1 MFKIARPLFLHCKTP
16 LHAGTG
22 SDLGYIDLPIQREKH
37 TGFPKVE
44 ASSLKGALREVFEGN
59 VVLNGTKYELVP
71 TLNPNFL
78 HAFPNASSNWK
89 KMKRKNDGAEV
100 EYQYIKYQES
110 IDLSFG
116 PESDNSHAGA
126 LGFTDARLLLFPVK
140 SLKGIFAWVTC
151 ERVLTK
157 FKEELELC
165 NQVNPKKEITD
176 LIATLATIPGENTIG
191 DLSLLGIG
199 VTNNKGKIVLEEYSL
214 DATDKPNSQNKNIT
228 KDFAIELNKY
238 LKLDDLSKR
247 LFILS
252 NDEFTD
258 FVKLHT
264 EVITRIKIG
273 DSGTADGGAL
283 FNEEFLPTESVLYSL
298 VMASR
303 IFKKEDTD
311 KGIFAE
317 NGGPQKDHEKLMDY
331 FTQGLKDVFQLGGDA
346 TLGKGIIKSITTL
359 I

>member
-1 MFKIARPLFLHCKTP
+1 MFKLARPLFLHCISP

-59 VVLNGTKYELVP
+59 AENLTAPFDTIKQVNQ
-71 TLNPNFL
+71 
-78 HAFPNASSNWK
+78 
-89 KMKRKNDGAEV
+89 KNN
-100 EYQYIKYQES
+100 

-116 PESDNSHAGA
+116 PESGDSHAGA

-151 ERVLTK
+151 PRVLEK

-165 NQVNPKKEITD
+165 NQVKPIQGITD
-176 LIATLATIPGENTIG
+176 LIAKLTTIPDENTIG
-191 DLSLLGIG
+191 DLSLLGIS
-199 VTNNKGKIVLEEYSL
+199 VADNKGKIVLEEYSL
-214 DATDKPNSQNKNIT
+214 DATDKPNAQNKNIT
-228 KDFAIELNKY
+228 SDFAIELNKI
-238 LKLDDLSKR
+238 LELDQLEKR
-247 LFILS
+247 LFVLS

-273 DSGTADGGAL
+273 DNGTAEGTAL
-283 FNEEFLPTESVLYSL
+283 FNEEFLPAESVLYSL
-298 VMASR
+298 VLTSP
-303 IFKKEDTD
+303 IFQPDTK
-311 KGIFAE
+311 KGIFTKTNGKEEFE
-317 NGGPQKDHEKLMDY
+317 NLMDY
-331 FTQGLKDVFQLGGDA
+331 FRLGLKEVFQLGGDA
-346 TLGKGIIKSITTL
+346 TLGKGITKTIKTL
-359 I
+359 LQCQE